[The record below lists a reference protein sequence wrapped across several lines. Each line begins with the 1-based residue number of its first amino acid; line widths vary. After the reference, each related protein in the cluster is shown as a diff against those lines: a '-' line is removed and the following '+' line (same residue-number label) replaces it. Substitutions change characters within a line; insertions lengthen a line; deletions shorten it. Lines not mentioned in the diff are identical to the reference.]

1 MKLSLLFTSLLT
13 TITFVVQAQTNTKSA
28 KQISDID
35 SVLNQV
41 LKDQHIAGF
50 AVAVVKGDE
59 VIYSKGFGYRDVEN
73 KKLVTPNTLFAIGS
87 SSKAFTSSL
96 IGLLE
101 KDGKLKLDDKATSV
115 LPQLSFYNTEMNNQ
129 ITVRDLMAHRTG
141 ISRYDMSWFLFNTA
155 NRDSIIRRVKYMK
168 PTSGIR
174 EKWYYNNFMF
184 LAQGMIVERLSGK
197 TWEQNIKEKFFG
209 PLEMNRSTTD
219 FNAFKNDSDVA
230 LPYTVEKGNVIKK
243 IDYYNINGMGPAGSI
258 NSSVNDMTNWL
269 KVWISGGFY
278 KGKEILPTDY
288 VRQAASSQMVMEAAL
303 PAKHDDVF
311 LANYGLGWMIGS
323 YRGHYSVEH
332 GGNIN
337 GFSANV
343 AFFPSDKLGIVVL
356 TNQNGSKVP
365 TLITNSIADVMLKL
379 KLIDWNGEATAE
391 TVEANKAKK
400 DVKKLPVIENTNPSH
415 PLKDYVGSFE
425 NPAYGIF
432 NVRLENN
439 ALHTVF
445 GDEKILLKHMY
456 YDVFDPKSI
465 DKNGVADTAQS
476 NVMFNF
482 YSGVDGKINGIGIF
496 LDGREKPVIFDLK
509 PEIKTLSLKILENL
523 VGDYMMGQTP
533 VKVYLKGN
541 VLFVS
546 VPGQPEYETVVV
558 DETTFDLKILKGFSV
573 KFENPEKGKV
583 NALTFIQPNGTFKA
597 VRKK

>member
-1 MKLSLLFTSLLT
+1 
-13 TITFVVQAQTNTKSA
+13 
-28 KQISDID
+28 
-35 SVLNQV
+35 
-41 LKDQHIAGF
+41 
-50 AVAVVKGDE
+50 
-59 VIYSKGFGYRDVEN
+59 
-73 KKLVTPNTLFAIGS
+73 
-87 SSKAFTSSL
+87 
-96 IGLLE
+96 
-101 KDGKLKLDDKATSV
+101 
-115 LPQLSFYNTEMNNQ
+115 
-129 ITVRDLMAHRTG
+129 
-141 ISRYDMSWFLFNTA
+141 
-155 NRDSIIRRVKYMK
+155 
-168 PTSGIR
+168 
-174 EKWYYNNFMF
+174 
-184 LAQGMIVERLSGK
+184 
-197 TWEQNIKEKFFG
+197 
-209 PLEMNRSTTD
+209 
-219 FNAFKNDSDVA
+219 
-230 LPYTVEKGNVIKK
+230 
-243 IDYYNINGMGPAGSI
+243 AGSI

-365 TLITNSIADVMLKL
+365 TLVTNSIADVMLKL

-391 TVEANKAKK
+391 TMEANKAKK
-400 DVKKLPVIENTNPSH
+400 EVKKLPVIQNTSPSH

-432 NVRLENN
+432 NVRLEDN

-476 NVMFNF
+476 NVIFNF
-482 YSGVDGKINGIGIF
+482 YSGVDGKINSIVIF
-496 LDGREKPVIFDLK
+496 LDGSEKPVVFDLK

-583 NALTFIQPNGTFKA
+583 NELTFIQPNGTFK
-597 VRKK
+597 